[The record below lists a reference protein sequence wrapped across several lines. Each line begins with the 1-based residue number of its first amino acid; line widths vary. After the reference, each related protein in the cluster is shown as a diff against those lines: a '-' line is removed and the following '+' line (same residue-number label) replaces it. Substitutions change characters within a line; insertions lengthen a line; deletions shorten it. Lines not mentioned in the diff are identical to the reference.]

1 MNMFSQVLILLV
13 SGILIITGRINF
25 GVFFSIGNF
34 ASTIFTELGVVVNQY
49 TVLQSSKTL
58 NAKLRKRLAKQTG
71 QVEQRE
77 SLDHFQSLSAHG
89 LSVTFSN
96 KEKIGH
102 PDFQINRG
110 EKILLSGDSGTG
122 KSTLFKLI
130 LQELPLAT
138 GKICFKNE
146 AGQEI
151 KQPDLSQI
159 GYVPQDP
166 VLFPGTIKASML
178 CLVDKGKR

>member
-96 KEKIGH
+96 KEKIGY

-110 EKILLSGDSGTG
+110 EKNLAVGRQRNWQVNAFQADLAGIAVGDWKDLLQKRSW
-122 KSTLFKLI
+122 
-130 LQELPLAT
+130 
-138 GKICFKNE
+138 
-146 AGQEI
+146 
-151 KQPDLSQI
+151 
-159 GYVPQDP
+159 
-166 VLFPGTIKASML
+166 PGN
-178 CLVDKGKR
+178 